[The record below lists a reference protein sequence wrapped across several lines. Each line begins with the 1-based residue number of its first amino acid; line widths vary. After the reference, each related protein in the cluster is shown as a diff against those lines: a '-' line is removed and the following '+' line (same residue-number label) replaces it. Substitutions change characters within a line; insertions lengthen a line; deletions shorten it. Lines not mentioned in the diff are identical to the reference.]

1 MCFDKIDFKQMKKYL
16 PFLLIIF
23 ILLFDQATKI
33 YIKSNWMLGQEYR
46 IADWFIIHFTENN
59 GMAYG
64 IELGGS
70 WGKLVLSLFRVVAI
84 SAIGVYLYRI
94 VKSNDKPLGY
104 TMSVALVFAGAM
116 GNILDSAFYGL
127 MFSESYY
134 QVAQFLPDAGG
145 YAGFLH
151 GKVVD
156 MLYFPLLEGHF
167 PNWFPFWSNEHFIF
181 FRPVFNIAD
190 SSISV
195 GISSVVLF
203 YRSII
208 LK

>member
-1 MCFDKIDFKQMKKYL
+1 MRRIL
-16 PFLLIIF
+16 PLLIILTVL
-23 ILLFDQATKI
+23 IIDQSIKI
-33 YIKSNWMLGQEYR
+33 YIKSNWILGEEYR

-70 WGKLVLSLFRVVAI
+70 WGKLALSLFRIFAI
-84 SAIGVYLYRI
+84 SAIGVYLYNI
-94 VKSNDKPLGY
+94 SKTSEKPLGY
-104 TMSVALVFAGAM
+104 IISVALVFAGAM
-116 GNILDSAFYGL
+116 GNILDSAFYGVF
-127 MFSESYY
+127 FSESYY
-134 QVAQFLPDAGG
+134 QIAQVMPEAGG

-156 MLYFPLLEGHF
+156 MLYFPLIEGHF
-167 PNWFPFWSNEHFIF
+167 PEWVPFWSNDHFIF

-195 GISSVVLF
+195 GIAIVILF

-208 LK
+208 LR

>member
-1 MCFDKIDFKQMKKYL
+1 MRRIL
-16 PFLLIIF
+16 PVLIIL
-23 ILLFDQATKI
+23 IVLIIDQIIKI
-33 YIKSNWMLGQEYR
+33 YIKSHWILGEEFR
-46 IADWFIIHFTENN
+46 VTDWFIIHFTENN

-64 IELGGS
+64 IELGGN
-70 WGKLVLSLFRVVAI
+70 WGKLALSLFRIVAI
-84 SAIGVYLYRI
+84 STIGVYLYTI
-94 VKSNDKPLGY
+94 SKISDKPLGY
-104 TMSVALVFAGAM
+104 IISVSLVFAGAM

-134 QVAQFLPDAGG
+134 QIAQFMPDTGG

-156 MLYFPLLEGHF
+156 MLYFPLIEGHF
-167 PNWFPFWSNEHFIF
+167 PEWIPLWGKDHFIF

-195 GISSVVLF
+195 GIGLVLLF
-203 YRSII
+203 YKSII